1 MRLLSLFKIRK
12 PQKNKR
18 IQLPSDITS
27 FETLSK
33 ISYEYL
39 NTQQETCMSDYKIS
53 TYENWYYDQLTGLLT
68 FSDNGIT
75 KLIIEFEDVGSVSE
89 VTNTFL
95 WAWAN
100 PHTEEK
106 VKSEIIK
113 VKEYGIEHNFEKL
126 ITPKWTADQ
135 YDGWEMTA
143 IAAYLL
149 KAKGAYR
156 VPATDDEKLFS
167 FMIFKNITWPN
178 AIIQ

>member
-106 VKSEIIK
+106 VK
-113 VKEYGIEHNFEKL
+113 
-126 ITPKWTADQ
+126 
-135 YDGWEMTA
+135 
-143 IAAYLL
+143 
-149 KAKGAYR
+149 
-156 VPATDDEKLFS
+156 
-167 FMIFKNITWPN
+167 
-178 AIIQ
+178 